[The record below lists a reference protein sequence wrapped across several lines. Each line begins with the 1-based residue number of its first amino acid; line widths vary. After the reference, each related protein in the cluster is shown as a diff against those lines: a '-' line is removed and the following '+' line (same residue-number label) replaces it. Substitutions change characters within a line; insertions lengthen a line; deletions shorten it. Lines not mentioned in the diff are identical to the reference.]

1 MIKIVIQKFTNKYI
15 NTRFSNKTKIKVKI
29 ISSMLIILVFIV
41 TADVV
46 LAASQ
51 TPTLI
56 TKIGSAFKEIKEYL
70 IKLAGPIAAV
80 AIVVGIIIRKLSFG
94 DEEKMVI
101 GKRVIVNAIGG
112 YFVILL
118 VDFIIKFVEAL
129 V

>member
-1 MIKIVIQKFTNKYI
+1 MIQKIFKNIKYI
-15 NTRFSNKTKIKVKI
+15 EKIKFKI
-29 ISSMLIILVFIV
+29 IVTIFIFV
-41 TADVV
+41 IFVIAMDSV

-51 TPTLI
+51 TPTLV
-56 TKIGSAFKEIKEYL
+56 TKMSKAFKEIKEYL
-70 IKLAGPIAAV
+70 VKLAGPIAAV

-112 YFVILL
+112 YFIILL